1 MSQYRTMENYH
12 GELES
17 TNVNPMANAPAA
29 GPAAGKATAPLELT
43 TAQQKREVLSK
54 YPMVVVLVYASWCGP
69 CQSFKPAYAAYAADN
84 VSKAY
89 FAQENLD
96 LKLSTQEGVRGVPTM
111 CIYKSGRLV
120 KQIVGGDLSA
130 LAEFL
135 PPL

>member
-17 TNVNPMANAPAA
+17 TNVNPMSNSNTPAA
-29 GPAAGKATAPLELT
+29 AGGAKAPLELT
-43 TAQQKREVLSK
+43 NAQQKREVLSK

-69 CQSFKPAYAAYAADN
+69 CQSFKPAYATYARDN

-96 LKLSTQEGVRGVPTM
+96 LRLSTQEGVRGVPTM
-111 CIYKSGRLV
+111 CVYKSGRLV
-120 KQIVGGDLSA
+120 KQIVGGDLNA